1 VISKGTADQL
11 RIIMVNSVEKIKWL
25 KFKVIKLLE
34 KLAQLKCQMTNGTY
48 SDKTIHSFIGYAP
61 ADDPRFIILVK
72 LDKPEASLAGST
84 VVPMFKELAHL
95 FRLL

>member
-1 VISKGTADQL
+1 VPDA
-11 RIIMVNSVEKIKWL
+11 
-25 KFKVIKLLE
+25 
-34 KLAQLKCQMTNGTY
+34 NGTY

-84 VVPMFKELAHL
+84 VVPMFKELAQFIL
-95 FRLL
+95 DYYEIPPAI